1 MTLQVAGY
9 WHAAGFACRE
19 GQPGWL
25 VVAEQEC
32 RDLWTSGRGLILLFL
47 FSVLLSAVA
56 YLTSTNLALNFLEQR
71 ESVNLVLQFAVA
83 VGVLATLVVSADG
96 ISGERERGTLE
107 TLLVTPVSRRS
118 IIIGKLIAALTL
130 WFATFSSASRTL
142 WVLGRDVGILG
153 PALALGFGVGT
164 LLAVGLGSI
173 GLLISA
179 ACNSN
184 KTSVAA
190 SIFLLL
196 ILFAPT
202 QLPSGLPQGWFFEVL
217 LRANP
222 VASGLTYISSLLV
235 EGHSWTQDLSYL
247 ITPLLTAIIAGGAL
261 MMVARP
267 GTADARGDCG
277 MRKLFLIGVLVG
289 LLTWLTAPAGAAAP
303 LSVQVVAEPAQRRD
317 GAWRPLHDHDRGH
330 HRCCTH
336 RRNPGASERREHRGH
351 RLRRS
356 GGLVAEPQPATVPGT
371 GRKPETLMGVAG
383 SQCGPLCGVRC
394 RRAVRS
400 EVAGHEEL
408 LISPLVNLTVANR
421 STLTAQGALPIVI
434 SIPLLL
440 GLAAAGFYFGA
451 RRRAQIDEAEL
462 RLSRPC
468 QRTTPKP
475 PVQSTSSPT
484 ASLIWR
490 KPIASSS
497 RARLSPPASM
507 ASRPRPLRPK

>member
-1 MTLQVAGY
+1 MTLQVASAIGT
-9 WHAAGFACRE
+9 GQDVRTSE

-32 RDLWTSGRGLILLFL
+32 RDLWASGRGLILLFL
-47 FSVLLSAVA
+47 FSVLVSAVA

-130 WFATFSSASRTL
+130 WFATFLISIPYL

-179 ACNSN
+179 ASNSN
-184 KTSVAA
+184 KTSVGA

-202 QLPSGLPQGWFFEVL
+202 QLPSGLPQGWFFEAL

-222 VASGLTYISSLLV
+222 VASGLAYISSLLV

-261 MMVARP
+261 VLAGPQLVRLTR
-267 GTADARGDCG
+267 GVTAG
-277 MRKLFLIGVLVG
+277 
-289 LLTWLTAPAGAAAP
+289 
-303 LSVQVVAEPAQRRD
+303 
-317 GAWRPLHDHDRGH
+317 
-330 HRCCTH
+330 
-336 RRNPGASERREHRGH
+336 
-351 RLRRS
+351 
-356 GGLVAEPQPATVPGT
+356 
-371 GRKPETLMGVAG
+371 
-383 SQCGPLCGVRC
+383 
-394 RRAVRS
+394 
-400 EVAGHEEL
+400 
-408 LISPLVNLTVANR
+408 
-421 STLTAQGALPIVI
+421 
-434 SIPLLL
+434 
-440 GLAAAGFYFGA
+440 
-451 RRRAQIDEAEL
+451 
-462 RLSRPC
+462 
-468 QRTTPKP
+468 
-475 PVQSTSSPT
+475 
-484 ASLIWR
+484 
-490 KPIASSS
+490 
-497 RARLSPPASM
+497 
-507 ASRPRPLRPK
+507 

>member
-1 MTLQVAGY
+1 MTLQVAPAIGT
-9 WHAAGFACRE
+9 GQDVRSSE

-32 RDLWTSGRGLILLFL
+32 RDLWASGRGLILLFL
-47 FSVLLSAVA
+47 FSVLVSAVA

-130 WFATFSSASRTL
+130 WFATFLISIPYL

-179 ACNSN
+179 ASNSN
-184 KTSVAA
+184 KTSVGA

-202 QLPSGLPQGWFFEVL
+202 QLPSGLPQGWFFEAL
-217 LRANP
+217 LRANR
-222 VASGLTYISSLLV
+222 VASGLAYISSLLV

-261 MMVARP
+261 
-267 GTADARGDCG
+267 
-277 MRKLFLIGVLVG
+277 VL
-289 LLTWLTAPAGAAAP
+289 AGP
-303 LSVQVVAEPAQRRD
+303 
-317 GAWRPLHDHDRGH
+317 
-330 HRCCTH
+330 
-336 RRNPGASERREHRGH
+336 
-351 RLRRS
+351 RL
-356 GGLVAEPQPATVPGT
+356 
-371 GRKPETLMGVAG
+371 
-383 SQCGPLCGVRC
+383 
-394 RRAVRS
+394 
-400 EVAGHEEL
+400 
-408 LISPLVNLTVANR
+408 
-421 STLTAQGALPIVI
+421 
-434 SIPLLL
+434 
-440 GLAAAGFYFGA
+440 
-451 RRRAQIDEAEL
+451 L
-462 RLSRPC
+462 RLTRG
-468 QRTTPKP
+468 
-475 PVQSTSSPT
+475 VT
-484 ASLIWR
+484 AG
-490 KPIASSS
+490 
-497 RARLSPPASM
+497 
-507 ASRPRPLRPK
+507 

>member
-1 MTLQVAGY
+1 MTLQVASAIGT
-9 WHAAGFACRE
+9 GQDVRTSE

-32 RDLWTSGRGLILLFL
+32 RDLWASGRGLILLFL
-47 FSVLLSAVA
+47 FSVLVSAVA

-130 WFATFSSASRTL
+130 WFATFLISIPYL

-179 ACNSN
+179 ASNSN
-184 KTSVAA
+184 KTSVGA

-202 QLPSGLPQGWFFEVL
+202 QLPSGLPQGWFFEAL

-222 VASGLTYISSLLV
+222 VASGLAYISSLLV

-261 MMVARP
+261 
-267 GTADARGDCG
+267 
-277 MRKLFLIGVLVG
+277 VL
-289 LLTWLTAPAGAAAP
+289 AGP
-303 LSVQVVAEPAQRRD
+303 
-317 GAWRPLHDHDRGH
+317 
-330 HRCCTH
+330 
-336 RRNPGASERREHRGH
+336 
-351 RLRRS
+351 RL
-356 GGLVAEPQPATVPGT
+356 
-371 GRKPETLMGVAG
+371 
-383 SQCGPLCGVRC
+383 
-394 RRAVRS
+394 
-400 EVAGHEEL
+400 
-408 LISPLVNLTVANR
+408 
-421 STLTAQGALPIVI
+421 
-434 SIPLLL
+434 
-440 GLAAAGFYFGA
+440 
-451 RRRAQIDEAEL
+451 L
-462 RLSRPC
+462 RLTRG
-468 QRTTPKP
+468 
-475 PVQSTSSPT
+475 VT
-484 ASLIWR
+484 AG
-490 KPIASSS
+490 
-497 RARLSPPASM
+497 
-507 ASRPRPLRPK
+507 